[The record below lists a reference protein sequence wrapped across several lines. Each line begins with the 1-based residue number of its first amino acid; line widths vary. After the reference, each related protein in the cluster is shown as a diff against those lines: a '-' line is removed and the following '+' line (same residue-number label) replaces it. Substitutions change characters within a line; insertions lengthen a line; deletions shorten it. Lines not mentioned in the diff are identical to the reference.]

1 MFVPC
6 FGECASFYYCLKST
20 IVKYQHEV
28 QWLYIFRIC
37 VYDCLPSMSQLEE
50 QFQARIAQAKEAARL
65 ASIAAAARAN
75 HALDAPSFAS
85 IPAVPNTPLDVTPS
99 SIENIPFDVKNR
111 IDRLVEFVARN
122 GDAFEAAAKE
132 REANNPDFA
141 FLKPGG
147 PYSNYYQAKKQ
158 QMCGAQQVSMAPP
171 AKIPVFPLSQSPL
184 VSTDL
189 HDMPVGA
196 MANVCKFA
204 RASGVE
210 VYAPIPREIILNVA
224 RLPPVEPAR
233 LEIRLLEFYRDNS
246 SNYSFIRRLSS
257 AIIPSGYKQKSCP
270 KCYRVQELSTTSVI
284 SNTNEVNCA
293 KNRTDLNL
301 DPVDR
306 DPDPRCQKLL
316 NIVIT

>member
-1 MFVPC
+1 
-6 FGECASFYYCLKST
+6 
-20 IVKYQHEV
+20 
-28 QWLYIFRIC
+28 
-37 VYDCLPSMSQLEE
+37 MSQLEE

-246 SNYSFIRRLSS
+246 
-257 AIIPSGYKQKSCP
+257 
-270 KCYRVQELSTTSVI
+270 ELSTTSVI

-316 NIVIT
+316 NIIRMYIIGNRLRFCSIHATFRNKMNKRQ